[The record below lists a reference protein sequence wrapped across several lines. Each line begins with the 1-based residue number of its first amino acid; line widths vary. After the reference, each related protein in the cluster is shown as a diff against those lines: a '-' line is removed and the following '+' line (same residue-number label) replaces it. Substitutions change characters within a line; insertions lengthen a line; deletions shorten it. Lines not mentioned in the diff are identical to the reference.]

1 MQDYKDPSDEKM
13 SNGRSLA
20 DCMRPGPHGLRGI
33 VVAKATPGGM
43 PSNFNPHDF
52 GNIQVNM
59 VSPDGSKVQSL
70 VLGNVSKQAAAQA
83 IAAARSRVQGN
94 DIESIRERAAV
105 AFEELAKISSS
116 VQRVPTKTAAQRLP
130 VSNTTEEELIEE
142 LQQEALYPVVAAV
155 PVEQVDR
162 NYSPMAAFGL
172 KKSGMKPAA
181 VTVATSAGQKIGAP
195 QQLVYFE
202 KEGLGTVPAFYHEV
216 IINVTREDVDI
227 PEYSGFIVLIYD
239 LRFDQNAARWF
250 PPANDPYQRP
260 WAVQIKN
267 DQRLY
272 LVYTTG
278 FQYIYD
284 NREHCV
290 LRVERAM
297 IAPTEEI

>member
-1 MQDYKDPSDEKM
+1 MPDYKDPSDEKM

-20 DCMRPGPHGLRGI
+20 DYMRPGPHGLRGI
-33 VVAKATPGGM
+33 VVSKATPGGM

-52 GNIQVNM
+52 GNIKVNM
-59 VSPDGSKVQSL
+59 VSPDGSKAQSL
-70 VLGNVSKQAAAQA
+70 ALGNISKQAASQA
-83 IAAARSRVQGN
+83 IAAARGRVQGN

-116 VQRVPTKTAAQRLP
+116 VQRVPTKTAAQRP
-130 VSNTTEEELIEE
+130 PMVETTEEELMEE
-142 LQQEALYPVVAAV
+142 LQQEASQPVAAAS

-172 KKSGMKPAA
+172 KKSSMKPAA
-181 VTVATSAGQKIGAP
+181 AVVATGAGQRVGAP

-290 LRVERAM
+290 LRVERAV
-297 IAPTEEI
+297 IAPTEEM

>member
-1 MQDYKDPSDEKM
+1 
-13 SNGRSLA
+13 
-20 DCMRPGPHGLRGI
+20 
-33 VVAKATPGGM
+33 
-43 PSNFNPHDF
+43 
-52 GNIQVNM
+52 
-59 VSPDGSKVQSL
+59 
-70 VLGNVSKQAAAQA
+70 
-83 IAAARSRVQGN
+83 VQGN

-116 VQRVPTKTAAQRLP
+116 VQRVPTKAVTPRPAA
-130 VSNTTEEELIEE
+130 VETTEEELMDE
-142 LQQEALYPVVAAV
+142 LQQEASQPLIVAPPVD
-155 PVEQVDR
+155 QVDR
-162 NYSPMAAFGL
+162 SYSPMAAFGL
-172 KKSGMKPAA
+172 KKSGIKPAPAA
-181 VTVATSAGQKIGAP
+181 VAMSAGQRVGAP
-195 QQLVYFE
+195 QQLLYFE

-216 IINVTREDVDI
+216 IINVIREDVDI

-239 LRFDQNAARWF
+239 LRFEQNAARWF

-290 LRVERAM
+290 LRVERAV